1 MTALWQ
7 ADDYGVQANWECWTL
22 FAFTCVT
29 VGLRVICRT
38 YFVRGEGRLGSLGVD
53 DYTTIVCVAILL
65 LTCILVSIGSHHGL
79 GRHMASLDP
88 LDIVEAL
95 KWNAIISSILI
106 WSFSLPK
113 FAIIAILKR
122 ILDYGPKMTILF
134 WAPCPLFTG
143 LHLGYLGLVV

>member
-7 ADDYGVQANWECWTL
+7 ADDYGVQANWACWTL

-29 VGLRVICRT
+29 VGLRVICGT
-38 YFVRGEGRLGSLGVD
+38 YFFALRF
-53 DYTTIVCVAILL
+53 
-65 LTCILVSIGSHHGL
+65 TCILVSIGSHHGL

-88 LDIVEAL
+88 PDIMEAL

-122 ILDYGPKMTILF
+122 ILDYGTKTTILF
-134 WAPCPLFTG
+134 WALASRHRPASWLPR
-143 LHLGYLGLVV
+143 LVV